1 MANVHIALALFHI
14 FVVIPVLGYVAFQR
28 SQLPPWVFPALLS
41 LGCIIAVYHTFKII
55 VKWQA
60 SSPSVWVN
68 MVHVFAV
75 APILLYIGSQ
85 AYDTPRWAYEILL
98 MEVFAALGYH
108 LYNLVMSL
116 QPSDRV
122 QVQ

>member
-1 MANVHIALALFHI
+1 
-14 FVVIPVLGYVAFQR
+14 
-28 SQLPPWVFPALLS
+28 
-41 LGCIIAVYHTFKII
+41 
-55 VKWQA
+55 
-60 SSPSVWVN
+60 
-68 MVHVFAV
+68 
-75 APILLYIGSQ
+75 
-85 AYDTPRWAYEILL
+85 LL